1 MNKVESFI
9 FSLNKNKKR
18 VHQIKENET
27 PQHQDVCILATTP
40 LEKLKPG
47 KMVMINLPGNGTSLT
62 DDAGHPKNEDEIK
75 TNAENGRSDFFRFVN
90 GLDFENCADENMK
103 MRRKD
108 AQTLACYYSRKV
120 NAFVEEYNE
129 TGELHESLKPFAD
142 LFDDLISKDGQKI
155 SVEEAAQN
163 MRNVV
168 LRGHCFG
175 TLVISE
181 LEQYLHEK
189 LETLGY
195 NEAECARIL
204 SAPTAIFSSSPVD
217 IEKQPKY
224 FKVVAYANCNDG
236 FLPRLKGVP
245 DYKAMAGFSQKDVDS
260 EERKIKEIKLEN
272 KPNYRLIVCSS
283 LEFPSLVELKEFIR
297 DRHDNLTE
305 KEIGQHIATI
315 YRGHAFSAISDI
327 LKKSPFMKL
336 LQKTVQEA
344 MAEQVREVVLDHT
357 LDEARQKVQEIKTQK
372 FTSNRKR
379 AKAILTAEKQLQH
392 YEEMQLKQARR
403 A

>member
-9 FSLNKNKKR
+9 LSLNKSMKR
-18 VHQIKENET
+18 VHQIKEDDA
-27 PQHQDVCILATTP
+27 PQRQDVYVLATTP
-40 LEKLKPG
+40 LNKLKPG
-47 KMVMINLPGNGTSLT
+47 EMIMINLPGNGTSLT
-62 DDAGHPKNEDEIK
+62 DDMGNPKNENEIK
-75 TNAENGRSDFFRFVN
+75 TNAENGRNEFFRFMN
-90 GLDFENCADENMK
+90 GLHFEDCPDNNIK

-120 NAFVEEYNE
+120 NGFVEEYNE
-129 TGELHESLKPFAD
+129 TGQVHESLKPFAD
-142 LFDDLISKDGQKI
+142 LFDDLISKDGKKI
-155 SVEEAAQN
+155 SVEEATQN

-181 LEQYLHEK
+181 LEQYLHAK

-195 NEAECARIL
+195 SDTECTKIL

-236 FLPRLKGVP
+236 FLPKLKGVP
-245 DYKAMAGFSQKDVDS
+245 DYKAMAGFSQEDVNS

-283 LEFPSLVELKEFIR
+283 LEFPSLAELKEFIR

-327 LKKSPFMKL
+327 LKKSRFMKL

-344 MAEQVREVVLDHT
+344 MAGQVREVVLDHT
-357 LDEARQKVQEIKTQK
+357 LDEARQKVQDIKNQK
-372 FTSNRKR
+372 FMSNRKR
-379 AKAILTAEKQLQH
+379 AKAISNAERQLEH
-392 YEEMQLKQARR
+392 YEKIQTKQAHR